1 MAFEILIALA
11 IIPTLVFLMDIQIRL
26 SDEVD
31 QLDKSTNESNKD
43 DENINQDENIKEM
56 ADKIDNILNMSIF
69 QIAISFL
76 LLPITT
82 LLT

>member
-1 MAFEILIALA
+1 
-11 IIPTLVFLMDIQIRL
+11 MDIQIRL
-26 SDEVD
+26 SNEVD

-43 DENINQDENIKEM
+43 DETINQDENIKEM

>member
-1 MAFEILIALA
+1 MALA
-11 IIPTLVFLMDIQIRL
+11 IIPTFVFLMDIQIRL
-26 SDEVD
+26 SNEVD

-56 ADKIDNILNMSIF
+56 ADKIDNILKMSIF